1 VSTGTQGEQARRPLT
16 KAARQALVAE
26 LLLGGEVRSQ
36 AELSER
42 LAGRGVEVTQATL
55 SRDLEELGAVKH
67 GGVYVL
73 DETGAGGRRR
83 TDTDGEPTAE
93 PRADDLGVRLGRLA
107 EDLLIGAD
115 HAGNLGVLRTPPGGA
130 QLLASALDR
139 SGLPPVVGTVAGD
152 DTVLLVC
159 RTEADAAALVDR
171 LLARAEK
178 RALPDPRRPRP

>member
-1 VSTGTQGEQARRPLT
+1 
-16 KAARQALVAE
+16 
-26 LLLGGEVRSQ
+26 
-36 AELSER
+36 
-42 LAGRGVEVTQATL
+42 
-55 SRDLEELGAVKH
+55 
-67 GGVYVL
+67 
-73 DETGAGGRRR
+73 
-83 TDTDGEPTAE
+83 
-93 PRADDLGVRLGRLA
+93 
-107 EDLLIGAD
+107 
-115 HAGNLGVLRTPPGGA
+115 VLRTPPGGA

>member
-1 VSTGTQGEQARRPLT
+1 VSATGTWGDQARRPLT

-36 AELSER
+36 AELSGR
-42 LAGRGVEVTQATL
+42 LAERGVEVTQATL
-55 SRDLEELGAVKH
+55 SRDLEELGAVKA

-73 DETGAGGRRR
+73 DETGAAARRR
-83 TDTDGEPTAE
+83 VAVDLDAE
-93 PRADDLGVRLGRLA
+93 PAGDELGVRLGRLA
-107 EDLLIGAD
+107 EDLLTGAD

-178 RALPDPRRPRP
+178 RGLPDPRRPRP